1 MAAKRRNICH
11 HGTAKAKG
19 CSHLRLGKF
28 GRLFDSLAPRALT
41 DDEATLEARALG
53 GIGSP
58 MHDADFSSKDS
69 ALPSGY
75 TFFAQFLDHDITLD
89 TSTELKGS
97 PEADVSELPNLRS
110 PSLDLDCVYG
120 FGPEANP
127 HLYDPNAAGR
137 LLEGNSV
144 NPNDVA
150 RNETGQAQIGD
161 PRNDENLFVSQL
173 QLLFHRFHNRVLD
186 SLVGET
192 SGERFEEAQK
202 KVRHHYQ
209 YLVVHDFLC
218 RVCDP
223 DIYKFALGKVE
234 RKETYPLLYKRDAHG
249 GLPMPV
255 EFSVAAY
262 RFGHTLVRSRYAANG
277 KYPDIDLFEE
287 SFGTL
292 GFSAVPPELTV
303 DWRFLLPV
311 DPCFHALPSKR
322 FDARLAD
329 ELIRLPSPVVGRRAD
344 DDERSLAF
352 RNLRRAHVL
361 GLPDGQSV
369 AQALKDAGYPISPSL
384 DLKFT
389 DIEGWDRLDERFGD
403 SGAGR
408 RRIEKSTPLF
418 FYILREADL
427 ASDGERLGPVGSA
440 ILLEVL
446 LGILTFCETSYLHPS
461 QNFEL
466 DACIAPNAPKFELA
480 DIVRF
485 VEGG

>member
-1 MAAKRRNICH
+1 MEPKRKNFQH

-19 CSHLRLGKF
+19 CPHLRLGNF
-28 GRLFDSLAPRALT
+28 GKLFPKLSPRQLT

-53 GIGSP
+53 GVGSP
-58 MHDADFSSKDS
+58 MHDADFSSPDS
-69 ALPSGY
+69 GLPAGY
-75 TFFAQFLDHDITLD
+75 TFLAQFIDHDITLD
-89 TSTELKGS
+89 TATDLKGS
-97 PEADVSELPNLRS
+97 PEPNVSELPNLRS

-127 HLYDPNAAGR
+127 HIYESSAAGR
-137 LLEGNSV
+137 LMEGNSV
-144 NPNDVA
+144 NKNDLA
-150 RNETGQAQIGD
+150 RNEEGRAQIGD

-186 SLVGET
+186 SSLGDEHVE
-192 SGERFEEAQK
+192 ERFEEAQT

-209 YLVVHDFLC
+209 YLVVHDFLR
-218 RVCDP
+218 RVCHP
-223 DIYKFALGKVE
+223 KIYEFALKKLAE
-234 RKETYPLLYKRDAHG
+234 DAFPLIYEPDAHHN
-249 GLPMPV
+249 LPMPV

-311 DPCFHALPSKR
+311 DDCFHPLSSKR
-322 FDARLAD
+322 FDAQLAD
-329 ELIRLPSPVVGRRAD
+329 ELIRLPNPVVGRRAD
-344 DDERSLAF
+344 ADERSLAF
-352 RNLRRAHVL
+352 RNLRRGHVL

-369 AQALKDAGYPISPSL
+369 AGALNAAGYPIL
-384 DLKFT
+384 ANFDLKFA
-389 DIEGWDRLDERFGD
+389 DIEGWNELDTRFGD
-403 SGAGR
+403 HGEGR
-408 RRIEKSTPLF
+408 ERIEKSTPLF

-427 ASDGERLGPVGSA
+427 ASDGEQLGPVGSA
-440 ILLEVL
+440 ILLEVF
-446 LGILTFCETSYLHPS
+446 LGILVHCKTSYLDEES
-461 QNFEL
+461 FEL
-466 DACIAPNAPKFELA
+466 DPCIAPNAPSFELA

-485 VEGG
+485 VEGH